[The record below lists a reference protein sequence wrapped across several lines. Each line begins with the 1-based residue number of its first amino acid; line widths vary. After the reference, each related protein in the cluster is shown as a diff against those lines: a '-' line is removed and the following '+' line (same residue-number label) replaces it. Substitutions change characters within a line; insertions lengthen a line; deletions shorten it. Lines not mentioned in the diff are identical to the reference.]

1 VTAADARV
9 TAADV
14 RAAAA
19 RLAGVVVR
27 TPAVRLPGTDVWL
40 KLESLQRTGAFKFR
54 GACNLVAQL
63 EPAERARGVVAASS
77 GNHAQALAL
86 AARLHDV
93 CATVF
98 MPTDAPGVKRV
109 GAERLGA
116 RVVAYERLV
125 DDRDALVA
133 AFAEQTGAVVV
144 PAYDDPR
151 IVAGAATAGLELLA
165 DVPGLEALVVPTG
178 GGGSLA
184 GWSVVAPS
192 GIELY
197 GVCPAAADA
206 PRRSFLAGVRERAA
220 VGPTIA
226 DGLQVAVPGVLN
238 FATWAPRVRDV
249 VTVEEAEIEAA
260 LRTLALRGK
269 LLAEPSG
276 VVALAAVLSGRLD
289 LDGRRVGVLVSGGN
303 ADPALLARVLA
314 G

>member
-1 VTAADARV
+1 MTHVGI
-9 TAADV
+9 ADV

-19 RLAGVVVR
+19 RLAGVAVR
-27 TPAVRLPGTDVWL
+27 TPAVRLPGTELWL

-54 GACNLVAQL
+54 GAYNLVAQL
-63 EPAERARGVVAASS
+63 GPAHRAHGLVAASS

-86 AARLHDV
+86 AARLHAV
-93 CATVF
+93 PATVF
-98 MPTDAPGVKRV
+98 MPTDAPAVKRA

-116 RVVAYERLV
+116 RVIGYERLA

-144 PAYDDPR
+144 PAYDDAR
-151 IVAGAATAGLELLA
+151 IVAGAATAGLELLE
-165 DVPGLEALVVPTG
+165 DVPGLQALVVPTG

-184 GWSVVAPS
+184 GWSVVAPP
-192 GIELY
+192 GVELY
-197 GVCPAAADA
+197 GACPAAADA
-206 PRRSFLAGVRERAA
+206 PRRSLIAGARKRVA
-220 VGPTIA
+220 VGTTIA
-226 DGLQVAVPGVLN
+226 DGLQVALPGALN

-249 VTVEEAEIEAA
+249 VSVEDAEVVAA

-276 VVALAAVLSGRLD
+276 VVALAAALSGRLD
-289 LDGRRVGVLVSGGN
+289 LEGRRVGVLISGGN